1 MSMIVMMI
9 LMMITRC
16 NQVSDFISVSDL
28 RTQFGSRGHGDG
40 SCVRRFRFHVSS
52 GGVGVLFC
60 I

>member
-40 SCVRRFRFHVSS
+40 SDVRRFRFHVSS
-52 GGVGVLFC
+52 GGVGV
-60 I
+60 

>member
-1 MSMIVMMI
+1 MIVMIMM
-9 LMMITRC
+9 MMITRC

-28 RTQFGSRGHGDG
+28 RTQFGSRGHRDG
-40 SCVRRFRFHVSS
+40 SDVRRFRFHVSS